1 MSFLTL
7 ILKMKIFEAK
17 IIAPELTR
25 PLRHK
30 VLWPHIEKVEDCI
43 IDIDH
48 RSDAIHLGVFD
59 DEKIIS
65 IGSLFQ
71 MDSPRIAIEKQ
82 YRLRAMATDPDYR
95 GQNAGRILIEKSF
108 DILKEKG
115 VEVLWCDARKIAVG
129 FYQSLGFS
137 MLPEEY
143 DVPKIGP
150 HYFMWKEL

>member
-1 MSFLTL
+1 
-7 ILKMKIFEAK
+7 
-17 IIAPELTR
+17 
-25 PLRHK
+25 
-30 VLWPHIEKVEDCI
+30 
-43 IDIDH
+43 
-48 RSDAIHLGVFD
+48 
-59 DEKIIS
+59 
-65 IGSLFQ
+65 
-71 MDSPRIAIEKQ
+71 
-82 YRLRAMATDPDYR
+82 MATDPDYR

-143 DVPKIGP
+143 EVPKIGP